1 MSVNQMKY
9 EKDVNRK
16 MQAYL
21 DLTLRLTHEHQK
33 GKWKYS
39 DAEDFFNELKKRKET
54 AYSISETGQTKDRRA
69 SVISAAHDGTNKT
82 INEAKNFSEGS
93 ATSKF
98 MNKQVEK
105 SHASKKDESEGGFAA
120 VLGLPTITV
129 ETLYQQYKEK
139 DESII
144 EIMNEHANY
153 VKLYEGYPEFIVE
166 M

>member
-1 MSVNQMKY
+1 
-9 EKDVNRK
+9 
-16 MQAYL
+16 
-21 DLTLRLTHEHQK
+21 
-33 GKWKYS
+33 
-39 DAEDFFNELKKRKET
+39 
-54 AYSISETGQTKDRRA
+54 
-69 SVISAAHDGTNKT
+69 
-82 INEAKNFSEGS
+82 
-93 ATSKF
+93 

-105 SHASKKDESEGGFAA
+105 SHASKYNKDFGKESANPSQLTQKKDESEGGFAA